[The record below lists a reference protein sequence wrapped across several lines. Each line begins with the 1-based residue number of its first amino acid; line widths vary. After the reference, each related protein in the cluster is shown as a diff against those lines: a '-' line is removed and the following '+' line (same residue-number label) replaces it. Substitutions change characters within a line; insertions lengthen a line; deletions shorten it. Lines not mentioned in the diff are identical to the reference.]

1 MANVITLIR
10 MGLAISLLFIKKYS
24 ISFLIIYTICGFT
37 DILDGYIARITKTES
52 NFGAKLDT
60 ISDLLFFIVMFI
72 IMFDIFIKD
81 IIFIVFIII
90 ISLIRILSIIIVLK
104 KYNKFAIL
112 HTYTNKLTGLILFFI
127 PYFIYLDGANIV
139 IYIIGVI
146 ALFSSIEEL
155 AINIKSKKLD
165 LNKSQYL
172 IKLHFRR

>member
-1 MANVITLIR
+1 
-10 MGLAISLLFIKKYS
+10 
-24 ISFLIIYTICGFT
+24 
-37 DILDGYIARITKTES
+37 
-52 NFGAKLDT
+52 
-60 ISDLLFFIVMFI
+60 MFI

-90 ISLIRILSIIIVLK
+90 ISLIRILSIIIALK

>member
-37 DILDGYIARITKTES
+37 DILDGYIARRTKTES

-90 ISLIRILSIIIVLK
+90 ISLIRILSIIIALK